1 MDSPTINTKGADKI
15 KYVDIA
21 ISLVISMISYVR
33 VCLVMIILWCN
44 IRLGVHT
51 L

>member
-21 ISLVISMISYVR
+21 ISLVISMIRAEPERSEY
-33 VCLVMIILWCN
+33 
-44 IRLGVHT
+44 
-51 L
+51 

>member
-1 MDSPTINTKGADKI
+1 MDSPTVNTKGADKI

-33 VCLVMIILWCN
+33 VWHCPSII
-44 IRLGVHT
+44 IIKII
-51 L
+51 